1 MQTDCL
7 CMSLT
12 ILVECGTMWVSR
24 VWWPFWQGKEG
35 YSLWTGTRLK
45 GSLYSIT
52 LCVEILVWG
61 IFPMISQTSISSRW
75 YSVILYK
82 LHFNLYIYICMHVAL
97 LSCSLYELQFVILAA
112 HLSLIILG
120 TREGQS
126 ARNSYKVED
135 VAFLDL
141 KGLCL

>member
-1 MQTDCL
+1 MQGNVGEQSSMAIFDKEKKATVYGLALDLRGVC
-7 CMSLT
+7 T
-12 ILVECGTMWVSR
+12 VS
-24 VWWPFWQGKEG
+24 
-35 YSLWTGTRLK
+35 
-45 GSLYSIT
+45 

-75 YSVILYK
+75 YSVKLYK
-82 LHFNLYIYICMHVAL
+82 LHFDLYIYICMHVVL

-112 HLSLIILG
+112 HLSLSILG

-135 VAFLDL
+135 IAFLDL

>member
-1 MQTDCL
+1 MNGYLFIRIHHQCYNTCGFNQSMQTGW
-7 CMSLT
+7 S
-12 ILVECGTMWVSR
+12 
-24 VWWPFWQGKEG
+24 G
-35 YSLWTGTRLK
+35 YSLRTSTKLK

-52 LCVEILVWG
+52 QCVEILVPG
-61 IFPMISQTSISSRW
+61 IFPMIISQTNISSRL

-82 LHFNLYIYICMHVAL
+82 LHFNLYIYICMHVVL

-112 HLSLIILG
+112 HLSLSILG

-135 VAFLDL
+135 IAFLDL